1 MTKPRYP
8 LTGLRNQ
15 KAGQLAAEVGV
26 MNTAREMYRNDPL
39 LWHLNGTNARTI
51 TTAQRDRMIAL
62 LTVVG
67 YEVTKK

>member
-1 MTKPRYP
+1 MIKPRYP
-8 LTGLRNQ
+8 LSGLRNP
-15 KAGQLAAEVGV
+15 KAGQLANECGA

-39 LWHLNGTNARTI
+39 LWHLNDTNARTL

-67 YEVTKK
+67 YKVEKK